1 MQSSELKTSWK
12 QRIFIGLIAIILL
25 FSTIAVYALIV
36 VNNEAKN
43 GSSSSSDSE
52 LADIYQQLTEAQS
65 ELDEVAKPLS
75 DKYLKTMKSYRS
87 RVKAYN
93 AEKVNSGGLKTTDI
107 KKGDGKK
114 LEAYSTEYMA
124 YYIGWCADETVF
136 DSSFDDFDD
145 PAKLSAPL
153 IGGSMIE
160 GWEQGIAGMKI
171 GGVRELTIPGEL
183 AYGETQE
190 ICGTT
195 NSPLKFIVMTL
206 KKDSKVDELYAE
218 INNLQTQYY
227 ALAQGVQY

>member
-93 AEKVNSGGLKTTDI
+93 AEKVNSGGLRI
-107 KKGDGKK
+107 
-114 LEAYSTEYMA
+114 
-124 YYIGWCADETVF
+124 
-136 DSSFDDFDD
+136 
-145 PAKLSAPL
+145 
-153 IGGSMIE
+153 
-160 GWEQGIAGMKI
+160 
-171 GGVRELTIPGEL
+171 
-183 AYGETQE
+183 
-190 ICGTT
+190 
-195 NSPLKFIVMTL
+195 
-206 KKDSKVDELYAE
+206 
-218 INNLQTQYY
+218 
-227 ALAQGVQY
+227 